1 MVLSGTD
8 YVLTGISLTSGASV
22 TVVVTG
28 VINSGASV
36 GSTITNTASVEGT
49 HPETATSNNTTS
61 GSGVV
66 QNFATDPYVTGTVS
80 TTAGVSG
87 TTVVY
92 TIVYG
97 NNGPDT
103 ATGVDVSWLID
114 AGLTIV
120 SVSGATLSGNGV
132 SLPNLTLTN
141 GQSGVIIV
149 TGVIA

>member
-1 MVLSGTD
+1 M
-8 YVLTGISLTSGASV
+8 
-22 TVVVTG
+22 
-28 VINSGASV
+28 
-36 GSTITNTASVEGT
+36 
-49 HPETATSNNTTS
+49 
-61 GSGVV
+61 
-66 QNFATDPYVTGTVS
+66 
-80 TTAGVSG
+80 
-87 TTVVY
+87 
-92 TIVYG
+92 YG

-114 AGLTIV
+114 TGFSIV

>member
-1 MVLSGTD
+1 M
-8 YVLTGISLTSGASV
+8 
-22 TVVVTG
+22 TVIVTG

-36 GSTITNTASVEGT
+36 GSTITNTASVQGT
-49 HPETATSNNTTS
+49 HPETTTGNNTTS

-80 TTAGVSG
+80 TTAGISG

-114 AGLTIV
+114 TGFTLV

-141 GQSGVIIV
+141 GQSGVIII

>member
-1 MVLSGTD
+1 M
-8 YVLTGISLTSGASV
+8 
-22 TVVVTG
+22 
-28 VINSGASV
+28 
-36 GSTITNTASVEGT
+36 
-49 HPETATSNNTTS
+49 
-61 GSGVV
+61 V

-103 ATGVDVSWLID
+103 ATGVDVAWLID
-114 AGLTIV
+114 AGFTIV

-132 SLPNLTLTN
+132 SLPNLVLTN
-141 GQSGVIIV
+141 GQSGVIII

>member
-8 YVLTGISLTSGASV
+8 YVLTGISLTNGASL
-22 TVVVTG
+22 TVLVTG

-36 GSTITNTASVEGT
+36 GSTITNTASVQGT
-49 HPETATSNNTTS
+49 HPETTTGNNTTS

-80 TTAGVSG
+80 TTAGISG

-114 AGLTIV
+114 AGFTIV

-141 GQSGVIIV
+141 GQSGVIII

>member
-1 MVLSGTD
+1 MV
-8 YVLTGISLTSGASV
+8 
-22 TVVVTG
+22 
-28 VINSGASV
+28 
-36 GSTITNTASVEGT
+36 
-49 HPETATSNNTTS
+49 SN
-61 GSGVV
+61 
-66 QNFATDPYVTGTVS
+66 FDTDPYVTGSVS

-103 ATGVDVSWLID
+103 ATGVDVSQLID
-114 AGLTIV
+114 AGFSIV
-120 SVSGATLSGNGV
+120 SVSGENISGNGV

>member
-1 MVLSGTD
+1 MTVL
-8 YVLTGISLTSGASV
+8 
-22 TVVVTG
+22 VTG

-36 GSTITNTASVEGT
+36 GSTITNTASVQGT
-49 HPETATSNNTTS
+49 HPETTTGNNTTS

-80 TTAGVSG
+80 TTAGISG

-114 AGLTIV
+114 AGFTIV

-141 GQSGVIIV
+141 GQSGVIII